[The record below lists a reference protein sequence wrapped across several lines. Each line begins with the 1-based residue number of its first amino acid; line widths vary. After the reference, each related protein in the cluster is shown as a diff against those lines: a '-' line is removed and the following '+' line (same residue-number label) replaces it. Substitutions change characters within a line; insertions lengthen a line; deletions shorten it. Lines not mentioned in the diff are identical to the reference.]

1 MRTTFIKTVIEA
13 AEKDESIF
21 FLTGDLGFGVVEPFR
36 DKFPGRFLNVGVAEQ
51 NMVGIA
57 AGLALSGKSPIV
69 YSIAT
74 FAAFRPFEFIR
85 NDVCYQNLK
94 VLIVGVGAG
103 FSYPQYA
110 ATHQA
115 IDDVAVMSALPNLVI
130 LNPGDPIEAKLATLA
145 ALSYHGPVYLRI
157 GKKGEPDI
165 HESEPVFKIGH
176 AITLQDGGDVVVIA
190 TGNILENA
198 SKAVQILRAKDL
210 SVGFVSMP
218 TLRPL
223 DKEVVRKAA
232 RETRLIATVEEGCEF
247 GGLGTAVAE
256 VLSERTVPKM
266 GLVKIA
272 LPQHYPSEIG
282 SQTYM
287 RSIYGL
293 TPEAIAEKI
302 YQNLTLPL

>member
-210 SVGFVSMP
+210 SVRFVSMP

>member
-1 MRTTFIKTVIEA
+1 MRTTFIKTVVEA
-13 AEKDESIF
+13 AERDESVF

-36 DKFPGRFLNVGVAEQ
+36 NKFPSRFLNVGVAEQ

-57 AGLALSGKSPIV
+57 AGLALSGKRPIV

-74 FAAFRPFEFIR
+74 FAVFRPFEFIR

-94 VLIVGVGAG
+94 VVMVGAGAG

-115 IDDVAVMSALPNLVI
+115 IDDVAAMSALPNLVI
-130 LNPGDPIEAKLATLA
+130 LNPGDPIETKLATLA
-145 ALSYHGPVYLRI
+145 ALNHPGPVYLRI
-157 GKKGEPDI
+157 GKKGEPNI
-165 HESEPVFKIGH
+165 HESEPIFEIGR
-176 AITLQDGGDVVVIA
+176 AITLQDGNDITVIA
-190 TGNILENA
+190 TGNILENT
-198 SKAVQILRAKDL
+198 SKAVKLLGAKGL
-210 SVGFVSMP
+210 AVRFISMP

-223 DKEVVRKAA
+223 DKELVRKAA
-232 RETRLIATVEEGCEF
+232 RETRLIVTVEEGFEF

-256 VLSERTVPKM
+256 VLVERTVPKT

-272 LPQHYPSEIG
+272 LPQRYPSEIG

-287 RSIYGL
+287 RSVYGL
-293 TPEAIAEKI
+293 TPEASAEKV
-302 YQNLTLPL
+302 YQNFTLPL